1 MNDQR
6 DYNHSSASPTSNSL
20 QNLGS
25 NPLEGNHA
33 KSGITGLLLAIGAM
47 VSETSLKIVKQ
58 ALESTKTK
66 HVLEWC
72 REKLG
77 KTVQAKKREVFRN
90 HDKAEQKL
98 DQLKKPA

>member
-1 MNDQR
+1 
-6 DYNHSSASPTSNSL
+6 
-20 QNLGS
+20 
-25 NPLEGNHA
+25 
-33 KSGITGLLLAIGAM
+33 M

-58 ALESTKTK
+58 ALEGTKTK
-66 HVLEWC
+66 QVLEWC

-98 DQLKKPA
+98 DQLKKLA